1 MYIYIYICISRQV
14 STLRALDDTIIKDV
28 NKDTTKGGVKTKEPS
43 TKEPSTK
50 EPSTKEPST
59 KEPST
64 RMPEPRHYPV
74 GSEEYYQDLAMRE
87 LMRVAYDSTL
97 VNSLER
103 VIR

>member
-14 STLRALDDTIIKDV
+14 STLRALDDTLIKDV
-28 NKDTTKGGVKTKEPS
+28 NKDTTKGGVK